1 VSLTLSAAELRE
13 LTGRTRSDGQC
24 RELRAMGIPFK
35 MRRDGSPAVLRVVAE
50 LALGARGTTIR
61 ETEPE
66 VLP

>member
-1 VSLTLSAAELRE
+1 MLTLTPDELQA
-13 LTGRTRSDGQC
+13 LTGRRRSDGQC

-35 MRRDGSPAVLRVVAE
+35 TRRDGSPAVLRVVAE

-66 VLP
+66 ILP

>member
-1 VSLTLSAAELRE
+1 MLTLTAAELE
-13 LTGRTRSDGQC
+13 ALTGRKRSDGQC

-61 ETEPE
+61 ESEPE
-66 VLP
+66 VMP